1 MNVLYLILI
10 AAGCSAQRIARKPYT
25 IKNGGRGSFAFSLM
39 SVVAA
44 LLFFVVSANGFQFN
58 IGILPYA
65 ALFAL
70 SYGTATVCTFC
81 AISCGPLSL
90 SGLLISYSLLLP
102 TVYGLIFLHDPVSV
116 WFYPG
121 IALLMVS
128 LFLLGKKNDKAPI
141 TFKWVVFVFLAFVGN
156 GFCTIA
162 QKMEQ
167 VAFDGAYKNEF
178 MIVALAMV
186 VLAFGM
192 CVLFSKE
199 RCELKTYV
207 KTGWHLALACGV
219 ANGIVNLLVMVLSN
233 KMPAALMFPLISAGD
248 IVITYFVS
256 RFLYKEKLSAAQQ
269 WSLVLGIG
277 AIVFLNL

>member
-1 MNVLYLILI
+1 MNILYLVLI
-10 AAGCSAQRIARKPYT
+10 AAGCSVQRIVRKPYT
-25 IKNGGRGSFAFSLM
+25 LKNGGKGPFTFSLIT
-39 SVVAA
+39 VVAA
-44 LLFFVVSANGFQFN
+44 LLFFVFSAKSFEFE

-70 SYGTATVCTFC
+70 SYGASTVCSVY
-81 AISCGPLSL
+81 AIACGPLSL
-90 SGLLISYSLLLP
+90 TGLLISYSLLLP
-102 TVYGLIFLHDPVSV
+102 TIYGLLFLHDDVSE

-141 TFKWVVFVFLAFVGN
+141 TFKWVVFVLLAFLGN

-178 MIVALAMV
+178 MIVSLAMV
-186 VLAFGM
+186 VLAFGV
-192 CVLFSKE
+192 CVLFSGE
-199 RCELKTYV
+199 RKELKTYV
-207 KTGWHLALACGV
+207 KTGWHLALVCGI
-219 ANGIVNLLVMVLSN
+219 ANGVVNLLVMVLSG

-256 RFLYKEKLSAAQQ
+256 RFLYKEQLSAAQQ

>member
-1 MNVLYLILI
+1 MNVLFLILI
-10 AAGCSAQRIARKPYT
+10 AAGCSAQRILRKPYT
-25 IKNGGRGSFAFSLM
+25 IQNGGQGSFTFSLL

-44 LLFFVVSANGFQFN
+44 LLFFVFSATEFQFN
-58 IGILPYA
+58 VGILPYA

-70 SYGTATVCTFC
+70 SYGTATVCSFC
-81 AISCGPLSL
+81 AIACGPLSL

-102 TVYGLIFLHDPVSV
+102 TLYGLIFLHDAVSV

-141 TFKWVVFVFLAFVGN
+141 TLKWVVFVFLAFLCN
-156 GFCTIA
+156 GLCTIA

-178 MIVALAMV
+178 MIVSLAMV
-186 VLAFGM
+186 IPVFGA
-192 CVLFSKE
+192 CILFSKE
-199 RCELKTYV
+199 RQKATAFI
-207 KTGWHLALACGV
+207 KTGWYLALACGI
-219 ANGIVNLLVMVLSN
+219 ANGVVNLLVMVLSGR
-233 KMPAALMFPLISAGD
+233 MPAALMFPLVSAGD

-269 WSLVLGIG
+269 WSLILGIG

>member
-1 MNVLYLILI
+1 MNVLFLILI
-10 AAGCSAQRIARKPYT
+10 ALGCSVQRIVRKPYAL
-25 IKNGGRGSFAFSLM
+25 KNGGKGSFAFSLL

-44 LLFFVVSANGFQFN
+44 LLFFVCSAGEFQFN
-58 IGILPYA
+58 VGILPYA

-70 SYGTATVCTFC
+70 SYGTGIVCTFC
-81 AISCGPLSL
+81 AIASGPLSL

-102 TVYGLIFLHDPVSV
+102 TLYGLIFLHDTVSV

-128 LFLLGKKNDKAPI
+128 LFLLGKKNEKAPI
-141 TFKWVVFVFLAFVGN
+141 TLKWVIFVFLAFLGN

-186 VLAFGM
+186 AVVLVI
-192 CVLFSKE
+192 CILCSNE
-199 RCELKTYV
+199 RREVKTYV
-207 KTGWHLALACGV
+207 RTGWHLALVCGI
-219 ANGIVNLLVMVLSN
+219 ANGVVNLLVMVLSGR
-233 KMPAALMFPLISAGD
+233 MPAALMFPLISAGD

-269 WSLVLGIG
+269 WSLILGVG